1 MKLEINVPVSA
12 FDLAKATQGDQGTYL
27 CQQGGQNFLLVAVAG
42 HSIKSGPTPIGRRI
56 VEAPNTVSSPEP
68 WIVTKI
74 SNQDLSSEFEA
85 RGGEFAAVRR
95 D

>member
-27 CQQGGQNFLLVAVAG
+27 CQQGGQNFLLVAAAG

-56 VEAPNTVSSPEP
+56 VEAPNALTSPEP
-68 WIVTKI
+68 WTVTKI
-74 SNQDLSSEFEA
+74 SNQDVSSEFEA
-85 RGGEFAAVRR
+85 RGEFAVQRR

>member
-27 CQQGGQNFLLVAVAG
+27 CQQGGQNFLLVTAAG

-56 VEAPNTVSSPEP
+56 VESPNALAAAEP
-68 WIVTKI
+68 WTVTKI
-74 SNQDLSSEFEA
+74 SNRDISSEFEA
-85 RGGEFAAVRR
+85 RGDFASTRP